1 MDKLTNQIISYAI
14 GTEVD
19 AVELYAF
26 ILRKAKGNE
35 SAIISHIL
43 KEELEHIESL
53 LSILYNEV

>member
-35 SAIISHIL
+35 SDIISHIL
-43 KEELEHIESL
+43 KEELEHIELL

>member
-26 ILRKAKGNE
+26 ILGKAKGNE
-35 SAIISHIL
+35 SGIISHIL
-43 KEELEHIESL
+43 KEELEHIELL